1 MRLLLCICIM
11 FQLITVNAQSYEDS
25 ILVFQ
30 EHLNQ
35 EYSNPEKSP
44 LSKKELKR
52 FKSHTY
58 FPIDERF
65 KVEATFE
72 RKLNAIPFLMK
83 TTTSRLPKYEV
94 YGVAT
99 FQIDDQ
105 TFNLNIYQSHNLREK
120 EEFKNHL
127 FLPFTDQTNGKSS
140 YGGGRFID
148 LEIPE
153 GDVIIIDFNKA
164 YNPYCAYN
172 ENYSCPI
179 TPKEND
185 VQIEIKA
192 GVKL

>member
-1 MRLLLCICIM
+1 MRLLIFIGVL

-25 ILVFQ
+25 IIEFQ

-44 LSKKELKR
+44 LSKKQIKK
-52 FKSHTY
+52 FKAHSY
-58 FPIDERF
+58 FPIDEKF

-83 TTTSRLPKYEV
+83 TTTSRLPTYEV

-99 FQIDDQ
+99 FEIDNQ
-105 TFNLNIYQSHNLREK
+105 TFKLNIYQSHNLREK

-127 FLPFTDQTNGKSS
+127 FLPFTDQTSGNST

-148 LEIPE
+148 LEIPD

-172 ENYSCPI
+172 DNYSCPI

-185 VQIEIKA
+185 LSIDIKA
-192 GVKL
+192 GIKL